1 MISEKRMKLKLEAE
15 LKVAQMTDDF
25 SVLVVDDNEIN
36 LMLMEDIL
44 DVMDIKKVKTIDS
57 GIQAVQEIEA
67 NPNYDV
73 VVMDICMK
81 TMDGYEASKKLRH
94 IGYKGRIVAL
104 TANLLSKE
112 DPKFQEAMMDD
123 ILLKP
128 IDLNMIKKVLC
139 YT

>member
-1 MISEKRMKLKLEAE
+1 MGQLCE
-15 LKVAQMTDDF
+15 DF

-44 DVMDIKKVKTIDS
+44 DIIDIKKVKTIDS
-57 GIQAVQEIEA
+57 GIQAIYEIEQ

-73 VVMDICMK
+73 VVMDICMPG
-81 TMDGYEASKKLRH
+81 MDGYEASKKIRQM
-94 IGYKGRIVAL
+94 GYQGRIVAL

-139 YT
+139 FS

>member
-57 GIQAVQEIEA
+57 GIQ
-67 NPNYDV
+67 DRKSV
-73 VVMDICMK
+73 V
-81 TMDGYEASKKLRH
+81 
-94 IGYKGRIVAL
+94 
-104 TANLLSKE
+104 
-112 DPKFQEAMMDD
+112 
-123 ILLKP
+123 
-128 IDLNMIKKVLC
+128 
-139 YT
+139 

>member
-1 MISEKRMKLKLEAE
+1 MNENQLEAD
-15 LKVAQMTDDF
+15 LNVGQVSGNF

-44 DVMDIKKVKTIDS
+44 DVMDIKNVKTIDS
-57 GIQAVQEIEA
+57 GIEAVNEIEQ

-73 VVMDICMK
+73 VVMDICMPG
-81 TMDGYEASKKLRH
+81 MDGYEASKQLRH
-94 IGYKGRIVAL
+94 MGYRGRIVAL

-139 YT
+139 FA

>member
-1 MISEKRMKLKLEAE
+1 MKFKLEAE
-15 LKVAQMTDDF
+15 LKMGQVTDDF

-44 DVMDIKKVKTIDS
+44 DVMEIKKVKTIES
-57 GIQAVQEIEA
+57 GMQAVYEIEQ
-67 NPNYDV
+67 NPHYDV
-73 VVMDICMK
+73 VVMDICMPG
-81 TMDGYEASKKLRH
+81 MDGYEASKKLRH
-94 IGYKGRIVAL
+94 IGYRGRIVAL

-123 ILLKP
+123 VLLKP

-139 YT
+139 FA

>member
-73 VVMDICMK
+73 VVMDI
-81 TMDGYEASKKLRH
+81 
-94 IGYKGRIVAL
+94 
-104 TANLLSKE
+104 
-112 DPKFQEAMMDD
+112 
-123 ILLKP
+123 
-128 IDLNMIKKVLC
+128 
-139 YT
+139 

>member
-67 NPNYDV
+67 NPNYDG
-73 VVMDICMK
+73 VVMDICMP